1 MSVPYVN
8 GSSVW
13 PLRCSESEPVQI
25 VSVDVRDKLS
35 CLPDGTIHCC
45 VTSPPYWGMRDYG
58 YHGQIGAED
67 TIEEYISNLVSCFK
81 EVRRV
86 LRPDGTFWLNIANTY
101 TS

>member
-1 MSVPYVN
+1 MSAPYVN

-25 VSVDVRDKLS
+25 VSGDVRDKLS
-35 CLPDGTIHCC
+35 SLPDETIHCC

-67 TIEEYISNLVSCFK
+67 TIEEYISNLVSCF
-81 EVRRV
+81 R
-86 LRPDGTFWLNIANTY
+86 
-101 TS
+101 